1 MNSQGR
7 KEVENLFGFSKA
19 ERIGTWN
26 VRTLQGAGKL
36 EQLEREMS
44 RYSMHMVA
52 VTETHLPGEGEIS

>member
-1 MNSQGR
+1 MG
-7 KEVENLFGFSKA
+7 NLFGFSKA